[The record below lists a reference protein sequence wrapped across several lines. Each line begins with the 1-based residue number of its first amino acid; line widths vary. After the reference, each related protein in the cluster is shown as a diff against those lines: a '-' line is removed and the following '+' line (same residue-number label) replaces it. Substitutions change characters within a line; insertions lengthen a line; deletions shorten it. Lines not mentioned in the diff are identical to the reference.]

1 MKPDFGFRVSDFGSG
16 KVVGHVGRDAA
27 YVTELA
33 SRSSLRE
40 QCDLRSAAACRL
52 IAALTLLLPLSAL
65 ADQAPMHAPA
75 PAEFAMQLPLTV
87 SGHNGVV
94 QLLLPQE
101 IYQHSRSADLADLR
115 VYNGNGQ
122 ALPYA
127 LHRPSYRTRIQF
139 REHPAALFPIYEEMR
154 PDGASKGL
162 ELQLHTGADGA
173 LVTINA
179 PVSADAARELSA
191 LIVDLGQSSRD
202 EVLESIAFTLPEA
215 SGDYRARLAIERS
228 DDLKLWDGVA
238 HDSVDWISAVDA
250 SRRLVNERIDVPGG
264 DGRYLKV
271 RWIEGEPVAFA
282 SVHARWRGASV
293 QLDPT
298 LEVKLDAVP
307 GRVAGDFMYAA
318 SPAIAATSIG
328 LELPEA
334 NTVLPVSIGFYR
346 ELIQPKRQWL
356 LEPRVDST
364 FYRLSHNGRERSS
377 SRIHVAP
384 LSGSEWVVR
393 PHTGGHAAPK
403 LVLSWQPQTLVF
415 NAQGSGFSISVGADP
430 EVHRRW
436 LGGPSPMNQVA
447 PGYTLDEIEQ
457 LERAKPGM
465 LQPTPQIAGSV
476 APVVEA
482 SDSAAEAA
490 RMRRFAL
497 WSILGFGVLVLGY
510 MTWRLFQQLN
520 SAEKP
525 DS

>member
-1 MKPDFGFRVSDFGSG
+1 MKSDVAFRLSVFGCG

-27 YVTELA
+27 YVTPAA
-33 SRSSLRE
+33 SLSSLRE
-40 QCDLRSAAACRL
+40 QRDLGSAAARRL
-52 IAALTLLLPLSAL
+52 IAALTLLLPLNAL
-65 ADQAPMHAPA
+65 ADQAPPHAPT
-75 PAEFAMQLPLTV
+75 PAEFAMQLPLSV

-94 QLLLPQE
+94 QLLLPID
-101 IYQHSRSADLADLR
+101 IYQQSRSPDLADLR
-115 VYNGNGQ
+115 VYNNAGQ

-127 LHRPSYRTRIQF
+127 LHRPSYRTRIEF

-154 PDGASKGL
+154 PDGARKGL
-162 ELQLHTGADGA
+162 ELQLRTGADGA

-179 PVSADAARELSA
+179 PAAPDTARRLSA
-191 LIVDLGQSSRD
+191 LIIDLGPSARD

-228 DDLKLWDGVA
+228 DDLKLWDGIA

-271 RWIEGEPVAFA
+271 RWIDGEPVAFA
-282 SVHARWRGASV
+282 SVQARWRGASV

-298 LEVKLDAVP
+298 FEVKLDAVP
-307 GRVAGDFMYAA
+307 GYVAGDFMYPA
-318 SPAIAATSIG
+318 SPAIAATAIG

-334 NTVLPVSIGFYR
+334 NSVLPVSIGFYR

-356 LEPRVDST
+356 LEPRLEST

-384 LSGSEWVVR
+384 LAGSEWVVR

-415 NAQGSGFSISVGADP
+415 NAQGSGFFISVGAAP
-430 EVHRRW
+430 EVYRRW
-436 LGGPSPMNQVA
+436 LGGPSPMGQVA
-447 PGYTLDEIEQ
+447 PGYSQDEIEQ
-457 LERAKPGM
+457 LERAKAGT
-465 LQPTPQIAGSV
+465 LQATPQIAGPA
-476 APVVEA
+476 APVVETT
-482 SDSAAEAA
+482 DSAAEAA

-520 SAEKP
+520 AEKP